1 MYRILD
7 ENYIDEVEKAY
18 SKYHFSYKKE
28 NLEKNLRLG
37 RLFARVK
44 DNQILD
50 LVIVNEREIGFNV
63 FIKTSDNYDLEKI
76 TEYLDL
82 INEKFYLM
90 DINEDLKIELLKK
103 NYAEKEKLIKY
114 ELSPYKIQNSLFL
127 EKVNKEDL
135 EYLTK
140 IDEKAFGEFWK
151 QGEKRL
157 LLALENSNLFFY
169 KYTIAQ
175 KIVAYTLFSK
185 NHIMRLAVLPE
196 YQGQGIGKNIMKF
209 VINKIFE
216 MNTEK
221 ITLNTQI
228 TNSKS
233 RPLYENLGFV
243 EKEISYV
250 LEKI

>member
-1 MYRILD
+1 MYKILD
-7 ENYIDEVEKAY
+7 ENYIDEVEKVY

-28 NLEKNLRLG
+28 NVEKNLKLG
-37 RLFARVK
+37 RLFARVE

-50 LVIVNEREIGFNV
+50 LVIANEREIGFNV

-76 TEYLDL
+76 IEYLDL
-82 INEKFYLM
+82 INEKIYLM

-103 NYAEKEKLIKY
+103 NYIEKEKLIKY
-114 ELSPYKIQNSLFL
+114 ELSPYKNEDSLLL
-127 EKVNKEDL
+127 ETVNREDL
-135 EYLTK
+135 EYIK
-140 IDEKAFGEFWK
+140 QIDEESFGEFWK

-157 LLALENSNLFFY
+157 FLALENSNLFFY
-169 KYTIAQ
+169 KYIIDK

-243 EKEISYV
+243 EKEVS
-250 LEKI
+250 